1 MEPAAVKGNPR
12 ALPTLSPAPAR
23 SCPLFRPC
31 SQSVC
36 WGARLAAQP
45 ASSRASQ
52 WLNETR
58 RWATEQ
64 DPKLVF
70 TSISLDRDNSRDW
83 NLGLTILVLAVSCCG
98 KLTMVETIRVM
109 VTDTT
114 LYNGSTSACLPHQIP
129 HSPSHRLLADWF
141 SQHGCRQVRDD
152 QLAGKDRHT
161 YRHKMT
167 QVRPPV
173 SLPSRLTESM
183 VLGQDLAGAGLI
195 VGRACGF
202 PLTAAG
208 STYIAFTAHS

>member
-1 MEPAAVKGNPR
+1 MRNCSTTAESSTGKRVGEEEEARPAIKSGSAN
-12 ALPTLSPAPAR
+12 
-23 SCPLFRPC
+23 
-31 SQSVC
+31 
-36 WGARLAAQP
+36 
-45 ASSRASQ
+45 Q

-161 YRHKMT
+161 YRHEMT

-173 SLPSRLTESM
+173 SLH
-183 VLGQDLAGAGLI
+183 I
-195 VGRACGF
+195 H
-202 PLTAAG
+202 
-208 STYIAFTAHS
+208 IHSLYRT